1 MMFVGEL
8 KSIQITNRHSEFI
21 KMSLKISEKANPN
34 YLAKVVKLNGLRKHS
49 NADKLQV
56 ITIDGNNVITG
67 LEANDG
73 DVYVYFP
80 LECAIN
86 KGFLSYTNSFEDK
99 TLNSND
105 EVRGFFNAKG
115 RVRAINLRNE
125 KSCGY
130 IVPTHCI
137 EEWLGNN
144 FKITEDDVN
153 IEFDTICGE
162 LICEK
167 YVNREAILQQ
177 SKNTS
182 KKNQKKLA
190 KETKL
195 IEGQFAFHIDT
206 PQLGKFAHHLNPYD
220 VIHISKKLHGTSA
233 IAGKVLCNR
242 RLNLRDR
249 VARFFGV
256 NIQDTEYQLIWSS
269 RKVVKNG
276 NYYLSW
282 QETLGRNI
290 MFYIKKPQHLMSD
303 LASAIRSPVSTYK
316 NVKDWLAFI
325 SSGPSQNHYYSY
337 DLWRDVALSLENYL
351 TDGLTIYCEV
361 VGYTKD
367 GGHIQKQYDYGCE
380 PNTFDIYIYRIVYT
394 ATSGRTF
401 EFSTQQV
408 KEYCEKYDLKMVPEL
423 YWGRAKDL
431 FDIPLDDNWN
441 ETFIQQ
447 LSDEYLEK
455 ECDMCV
461 NKVPDEG
468 IVLRREVF
476 GIDPYKFRSFA
487 FKLRETKQADAGEI
501 DLETI
506 ESEDETL

>member
-1 MMFVGEL
+1 MFAGEL
-8 KSIQITNRHSEFI
+8 KSIQITNLHSEFI

-67 LEANDG
+67 LEAKDG
-73 DVYVYFP
+73 DVWVYFP
-80 LECAIN
+80 LESAIN
-86 KGFLSYTNSFEDK
+86 KEFLSYTNSYEDK
-99 TLNSND
+99 TLNANT
-105 EVRGFFNAKG
+105 EIRGFFNSKG

-130 IVPTHCI
+130 IVPTHSI
-137 EEWLGNN
+137 EVWLGND
-144 FKITEDDVN
+144 FKITEEDVN
-153 IEFDTICGE
+153 TEFDTICGK

-167 YVNREAILQQ
+167 YVNREAIQQ
-177 SKNTS
+177 TKNTS

-190 KETKL
+190 RESKL

-206 PQLGKFAHHLNPYD
+206 PQLGKYAHHLNPYD
-220 VIHISKKLHGTSA
+220 VVHISKKLHGTSA

-242 RLNLRDR
+242 RLNIKDR
-249 VARFFGV
+249 IARFLGV
-256 NIQDTEYQLIWSS
+256 KVQDTEYQLIWSS

-282 QETLGRNI
+282 QETLGRNVL
-290 MFYIKKPQHLMSD
+290 FYIKKPQHLIND
-303 LASAIRSPVSTYK
+303 LK
-316 NVKDWLAFI
+316 NPATVYRNLKDWWNLINTKPA
-325 SSGPSQNHYYSY
+325 PNHYYSY

-367 GGHIQKQYDYGCE
+367 GAFIQKQYDYGCK

-401 EFSTQQV
+401 EFSTQQI
-408 KEYCEKYDLKMVPEL
+408 KEYCNKYDLKMVPEL

-431 FDIPLDDNWN
+431 FDIPLDVNWN
-441 ETFIQQ
+441 EAFIRR
-447 LSDEYLEK
+447 LSNEYLERD
-455 ECDMCV
+455 CDMCV

-468 IVLRREVF
+468 IVLRREIF
-476 GIDPYKFRSFA
+476 GIDPYKFKSFA

-506 ESEDETL
+506 ESEDEAL

>member
-1 MMFVGEL
+1 
-8 KSIQITNRHSEFI
+8 
-21 KMSLKISEKANPN
+21 MSLKISEKANPN

-67 LEANDG
+67 LEPKDG
-73 DVYVYFP
+73 DVWVYFP
-80 LECAIN
+80 LESAIN
-86 KGFLSYTNSFEDK
+86 KEFLSYTNSYEDK
-99 TLNSND
+99 TLNSNT
-105 EVRGFFNAKG
+105 EIKGFFNAKG

-130 IVPTHCI
+130 IVPTHSI
-137 EEWLGNN
+137 EDWLGND
-144 FKITEDDVN
+144 FKITEEDVN
-153 IEFDTICGE
+153 TEFDTICGK

-167 YVNREAILQQ
+167 YVNRAAIQQ

-190 KETKL
+190 RESKL

-206 PQLGKFAHHLNPYD
+206 PQLGKYAHHLNPYD
-220 VIHISKKLHGTSA
+220 VVHISKKLHGTSA

-242 RLNLRDR
+242 RLNIKDR
-249 VARFFGV
+249 IARLLGV
-256 NIQDTEYQLIWSS
+256 KVQDTEYQLIWSS

-282 QETLGRNI
+282 GETLGRNVL
-290 MFYIKKPQHLMSD
+290 FYIKKPQYLIGD
-303 LASAIRSPVSTYK
+303 LTNAIKSPASTYK
-316 NVKDWLAFI
+316 NIKDWLSFI
-325 SSGPSQNHYYSY
+325 NSDPSQNHYYSY

-367 GGHIQKQYDYGCE
+367 GAFIQKQYDYGCK

-401 EFSTQQV
+401 EFSTQQI
-408 KEYCEKYDLKMVPEL
+408 KEYCEKYGLKMVPEL

-431 FDIPLDDNWN
+431 FDIQLDDNWN
-441 ETFIQQ
+441 ETFIRR

-455 ECDMCV
+455 DCDMCV

-468 IVLRREVF
+468 IVLRREIF
-476 GIDPYKFRSFA
+476 GIDPYKFKSFA

-506 ESEDETL
+506 ESEEEAL